1 MRTLLLVGLI
11 SLLLPCKA
19 SAQFTEELRGVKL
32 TNVDSQ
38 VLFSDEAIIEAME
51 FLAAAGFNA
60 VLPVVQNGG
69 YTIYPSEVMDHHF
82 DRPIHPHASFAGRDP
97 LAVLIREAHKHG
109 MEVYP
114 WFEYGLAT
122 NYSGLNGPATG
133 GFILQTYP
141 EWAAKHPNGDICKKN
156 GFDWMNGINEDVQ
169 NFIIELVMEV
179 VRNYDVDGVEFSD
192 RMPAMPVECGYDDY
206 TMELYKSLNGVYPPT
221 DPQNQSW
228 KNWRANELTRFYKM
242 VRDSVKNHDPELF
255 VASSPNIYPW
265 GLNEYLQDSRAWVNQ
280 GIIDHWVPQLYRYNR
295 ADYVFELNAAWNQP
309 LNDAGREKLIS
320 GILMNVG
327 SYTIPADTLRLYMQA
342 NRTRGVKGEAFFFY
356 EGLRKNN
363 NELGDIVKTEFYQT
377 PATIPGRNG
386 VQRYPTSIDRGPH
399 PEERSDEGPMLLN
412 SYPNPFNP
420 NTEIR
425 WTMDVGRETR
435 IAVYDVL
442 GREIK
447 ILVDRMMPSGQHSVT
462 FDAAGLPSGMYVVV
476 LEAAGMR
483 DVRKVTLLK

>member
-1 MRTLLLVGLI
+1 MRTLLLL
-11 SLLLPCKA
+11 SLFALFLPGRL
-19 SAQFTEELRGVKL
+19 SSQFVEELRGVKL

-38 VLFSDEAIIEAME
+38 VLFSDAAIIEAME

-69 YTIYPSEVMDHHF
+69 YTIYPSAVMDHHF

-114 WFEYGLAT
+114 WFEYGFAT
-122 NYSGLNGPATG
+122 NYSGLTGPATG

-141 EWAAKHPNGDICKKN
+141 DWAARHVNGDICKKN
-156 GFDWMNGINEDVQ
+156 GFDWMNGINENVQ
-169 NFIIELVMEV
+169 NFMLELVMEV

-192 RMPAMPVECGYDDY
+192 RMPAMPVECGYDTY
-206 TMELYKSLNGVYPPT
+206 TRELYKTFNGVYPPT

-242 VRDSVKNHDPELF
+242 VRDSVKGHDPELF

-265 GLNEYLQDSRAWVNQ
+265 GLNEYLQDSRAWVKD

-309 LNDAGREKLIS
+309 INDAGREKLIA

-327 SYTIPADTLRLYMQA
+327 SFIIPADSLRLYMQA

-363 NELGDIVKTEFYQT
+363 NELGTLVKTEFYQT

-386 VQRYPTSIDRGPH
+386 VQRYPTSIEKDDRHVGI
-399 PEERSDEGPMLLN
+399 ELLS

-420 NTEIR
+420 TTHIR

-435 IAVYDVL
+435 IAVYDVM
-442 GREIK
+442 GREIQ
-447 ILVDRMMPSGQHSVT
+447 ILVDGMMSSGQHSVT
-462 FDAAGLPSGMYVVV
+462 FDAAGLPSGMYVII
-476 LEAAGMR
+476 LEAAGFR
-483 DVRKVTLLK
+483 ESRKITLLK